1 MYIPRV
7 FIPQALALGSSA
19 TIGETKHHHLSRVL
33 RLSTGARVILF
44 NGEGGEFVGQ
54 VTDVSK
60 HRTLISIE
68 DFDPISR
75 EPKLNITLLMS
86 VLKRDAMIS
95 ALQRATELGV
105 AVIIPML
112 TQHLSEKRPQVEKR
126 FAAWQSVIEHASE
139 QSGRTCLPYLKL
151 PMPFET
157 ALADVEAAAIDHRLI
172 AHLGSTHPPDAKS
185 KRVGALALAIG
196 PEGGFSADEV
206 ALAETRNFV
215 PYSVGPR
222 TLRAET
228 ASAALLS
235 HLYTAFGEYR

>member
-7 FIPQALALGSSA
+7 FIPQTLALGSSI
-19 TIGETKHHHLSRVL
+19 TVGETKHHHLSRVL
-33 RLSTGARVILF
+33 RLSAGAQVILF
-44 NGEGGEFVGQ
+44 NGEGGEFVGH
-54 VTDVSK
+54 VTATSK
-60 HRTLISIE
+60 HQTLISIE

-112 TQHLSEKRPQVEKR
+112 TQHLSEKRTQVEKR
-126 FAAWQSVIEHASE
+126 FAAWQGVIEHASE
-139 QSGRTCLPYLKL
+139 QSGRTCLPHLK
-151 PMPFET
+151 PPTPFET

-172 AHLGSTHPPDAKS
+172 AHLGSTNPPDAQS